1 MRKYYSEAVPTN
13 VLMLNATE
21 CIPIHT
27 TAHGISEDAFL
38 KRISEHIG
46 PREAAIA
53 KGMLKA
59 SMPALSAAC
68 NSRFII
74 PRGNRYC
81 IVELLCRDM
90 SSRKPIGVEVITG
103 GTRTKQKG
111 KNAKR
116 RK

>member
-1 MRKYYSEAVPTN
+1 MKTYHLEAVPTN

-21 CIPIHT
+21 CIPIHP
-27 TAHGISEDAFL
+27 TANEISEDAFL

-53 KGMLKA
+53 QGMLKA
-59 SMPALSAAC
+59 SMSALLAAC
-68 NSRFII
+68 KSRFII
-74 PRGNRYC
+74 PRGNRYS

-90 SSRKPIGVEVITG
+90 SSRKPIGVEVV
-103 GTRTKQKG
+103 TREARTRYKG

-116 RK
+116 KR